1 MQERVYMMLRMNGAG
16 ECNDYGSSE
25 DGSYEHEHE
34 EELEHHH
41 RVHLQEHLGGV
52 HGDGDD
58 DLKAEGEGY
67 LEEWRRGRA
76 LRGFEEEG
84 FD

>member
-1 MQERVYMMLRMNGAG
+1 MMLQMNVGG
-16 ECNDYGSSE
+16 EGSDYGSSE
-25 DGSYEHEHE
+25 AGNDEHEHE

-58 DLKAEGEGY
+58 NLKAEGEGY
-67 LEEWRRGRA
+67 LQG
-76 LRGFEEEG
+76 
-84 FD
+84 